1 MKGTSKQTYIDSTQ
15 WNTGNLKLGV
25 PMRLNNIMFTNFITN
40 YKHATRYMT
49 GKFSIYIFEI
59 LITVDN
65 NMSRNI
71 NIKNTKQCFGCY
83 VMLTVKLYTSNSAY
97 YNTYCACTKHGS
109 KAVYQRKDNSK
120 KWLLKKPC

>member
-1 MKGTSKQTYIDSTQ
+1 MKERVNYLGHLADAHLSMKLLLDWCQLIRYPKVYTQLLKGTSKQTYIDSTQ

-25 PMRLNNIMFTNFITN
+25 LMRLTNIMFTNFITN

-71 NIKNTKQCFGCY
+71 NIKIQNNALVAT
-83 VMLTVKLYTSNSAY
+83 
-97 YNTYCACTKHGS
+97 
-109 KAVYQRKDNSK
+109 
-120 KWLLKKPC
+120 